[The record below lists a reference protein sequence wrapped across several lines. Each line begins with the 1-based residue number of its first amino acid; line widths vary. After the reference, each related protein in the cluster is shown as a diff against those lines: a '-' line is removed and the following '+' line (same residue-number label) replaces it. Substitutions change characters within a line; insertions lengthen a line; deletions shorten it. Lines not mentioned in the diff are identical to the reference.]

1 MFPLSKNTLS
11 HKSISKLC
19 LVIPIALFI
28 VFAFV
33 LIIPGNPILLFGGNN
48 NYFDTTSNFAYGQ
61 QQPKNQINS
70 NITDSINT
78 QNIPAKKVHV
88 GDIDIAYKTF
98 GKGDPIL
105 LINGYSQSMDNWDP
119 ILLERLASNHTVI
132 IFDNRGIGNTTSG
145 ENSFFSIVQFAN
157 DTASLLDALE
167 IKQIDVLGYSMG
179 GIIAQELGLN
189 HPDRVGKLI
198 IYASTCGGKEFTI
211 SQDVI
216 NTLSNGTGTAME
228 RIERLLHLFFP
239 EEWRNENL
247 NYLKDL
253 PKTTETI
260 SNKTLDQQIEAI
272 FNWTDVCSKLKN
284 ITQPTLVIVG
294 TDDVIASPV
303 NSLLITERIPGAW
316 LVQMKGGGHGLMY
329 QYPEEF
335 SSILLTFL
343 STT

>member
-1 MFPLSKNTLS
+1 MLS

-19 LVIPIALFI
+19 LVKPIALFI

-48 NYFDTTSNFAYGQ
+48 NNYFGTTSNLAYGQ
-61 QQPKNQINS
+61 HQPNRFYS
-70 NITDSINT
+70 NITDSINI
-78 QNIPAKKVHV
+78 QNIPAKKVHA

-105 LINGYSQSMDNWDP
+105 LINGYSQAMDNWDP
-119 ILLERLASNHTVI
+119 TLLERLASNHTVI

-145 ENSFFSIVQFAN
+145 EKRFSIGQFAN
-157 DTASLLDALE
+157 DTASLLDVLE

-179 GIIAQELGLN
+179 GIIAQELALN

-198 IYASTCGGKEFTI
+198 IYASTCGGGKEFTI

-216 NTLSNGTGTAME
+216 NTLSNGSGTAME
-228 RIERLLHLFFP
+228 RVERLLHLFFP
-239 EEWRNENL
+239 EEWRNENP

-253 PKTTETI
+253 TKTTETI
-260 SNKTLDQQIEAI
+260 SNITLDQQIEAI
-272 FNWTDVCSKLKN
+272 FNWTGVCSKLNN

-294 TDDVIASPV
+294 TDDVIASPI

-316 LVQMKGGGHGLMY
+316 LVHMKGAGHGLMY
-329 QYPEEF
+329 QYPEKF
-335 SSILLTFL
+335 SSILITFL

>member
-1 MFPLSKNTLS
+1 MLS
-11 HKSISKLC
+11 HESISKLC
-19 LVIPIALFI
+19 LVKPLALFI

-33 LIIPGNPILLFGGNN
+33 LIIPGNAILLFISSNN
-48 NYFDTTSNFAYGQ
+48 NYFGTTSNFAYGQ
-61 QQPKNQINS
+61 PQPKNQMNS
-70 NITDSINT
+70 NNIANSLDIQSI
-78 QNIPAKKVHV
+78 PSKKVHV
-88 GDIDIAYKTF
+88 GDIDIAYKSF

-105 LINGYSQSMDNWDP
+105 LINGYSQAMDNWDP
-119 ILLERLASNHTVI
+119 TLLERLASNHTVI

-145 ENSFFSIVQFAN
+145 EKGFSITQFAN
-157 DTASLLDALE
+157 DTASLLDVLE

-179 GIIAQELGLN
+179 GIIAQELALN

-198 IYASTCGGKEFTI
+198 IYASTCGGGKEFTI

-228 RIERLLHLFFP
+228 RIERLLDLFFP
-239 EEWRNENL
+239 EEWRNENP

-253 PKTTETI
+253 TKTTETI

-272 FNWTDVCSKLKN
+272 FNWTGVCSNLKN

-303 NSLLITERIPGAW
+303 NSLLITEQIPGAW
-316 LVQMKGGGHGLMY
+316 LVQIKGGGHGLMY
-329 QYPEEF
+329 QYPEKF

>member
-1 MFPLSKNTLS
+1 MLSRNST
-11 HKSISKLC
+11 KLC

-28 VFAFV
+28 VFVVEFV
-33 LIIPGNPILLFGGNN
+33 FIIPNNIGNNN
-48 NYFDTTSNFAYGQ
+48 NYFGIPSNFAYGQ
-61 QQPKNQINS
+61 PQPKNQMNS
-70 NITDSINT
+70 NNITNSLDIQSI
-78 QNIPAKKVHV
+78 PSKKVHV

-105 LINGYSQSMDNWDP
+105 LINGYSQAMDNWDP
-119 ILLERLASNHTVI
+119 TLLERLASNHTVI

-145 ENSFFSIVQFAN
+145 EKRSSIVQFAN
-157 DTASLLDALE
+157 DTASLLDVLE

-179 GIIAQELGLN
+179 GIIAQELALN

-198 IYASTCGGKEFTI
+198 IYASTCGGGKEFII

-216 NTLSNGTGTAME
+216 NTLANGTGSAME

-239 EEWRNENL
+239 EEWRNENP
-247 NYLKDL
+247 NYLKEI

-272 FNWTDVCSKLKN
+272 FNWTGVCSKLNN

-316 LVQMKGGGHGLMY
+316 LVQMKGAGHGLMY
-329 QYPEEF
+329 QYPEKF
-335 SSILLTFL
+335 SSILITFL

>member
-1 MFPLSKNTLS
+1 MLS

-19 LVIPIALFI
+19 LVIPIALLI
-28 VFAFV
+28 VFASV
-33 LIIPGNPILLFGGNN
+33 LIIPGNAILLLINSINN
-48 NYFDTTSNFAYGQ
+48 NYFGTTSNFAYGQ
-61 QQPKNQINS
+61 QQQQPKNQMNS
-70 NITDSINT
+70 NNITNSLDIQSI
-78 QNIPAKKVHV
+78 PSKKVHV

-105 LINGYSQSMDNWDP
+105 LINGYSQAMDNWDP
-119 ILLERLASNHTVI
+119 TLLEILASNHTVI

-145 ENSFFSIVQFAN
+145 EKGFSIVQFAN
-157 DTASLLDALE
+157 DTASLLDVLE

-179 GIIAQELGLN
+179 GIIAQELAIN
-189 HPDRVGKLI
+189 HPNRVGKLI
-198 IYASTCGGKEFTI
+198 IYASTCGSKEFII
-211 SQDVI
+211 SQDVV

-239 EEWRNENL
+239 EEWRNENP

-253 PKTTETI
+253 TKTAETI
-260 SNKTLDQQIEAI
+260 PNKTLDQQLEAV
-272 FNWTDVCSKLKN
+272 FNWTGVCSKLKN

-294 TDDVIASPV
+294 TDDIIASPV
-303 NSLLITERIPGAW
+303 NSLLITERIPAAW

-329 QYPEEF
+329 QYPEKF

-343 STT
+343 STN